1 MSLEVTMADVDECA
15 VNSISKQTNRWV
27 RWAGGNHFIEVCQ
40 G

>member
-1 MSLEVTMADVDECA
+1 MSLEVTMADVDEFA
-15 VNSISKQTNRWV
+15 VNSIFKQTKRWI